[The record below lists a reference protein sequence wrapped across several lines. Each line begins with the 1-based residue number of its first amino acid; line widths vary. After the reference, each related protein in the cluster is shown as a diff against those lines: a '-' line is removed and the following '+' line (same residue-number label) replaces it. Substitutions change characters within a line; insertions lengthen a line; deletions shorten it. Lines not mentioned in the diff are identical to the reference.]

1 MGRISDI
8 TLTNQPEQRIISIKT
23 ETTLKN
29 MQTKIEDCREN
40 IMTYLNLLEELPAGP
55 CLTIYYSFTKQ
66 NVEIEVGYPI
76 AKMLPPQDDI
86 RMSIIPAGKRISC
99 LNIGPYNEIPKIYQE
114 MDQWLAVH
122 DFETNGISYETYY
135 NGGGFTPQEYL
146 TKIELPIQEA
156 DEP

>member
-8 TLTNQPEQRIISIKT
+8 TLTNQAEQRIISIKT

-29 MQTKIEDCREN
+29 MQTKIEDCREK
-40 IMTYLNLLEELPAGP
+40 ILTYLNLLEELPAGP

-99 LNIGPYNEIPKIYQE
+99 LNIGPHNEIPKIYQE

-135 NGGGFTPQEYL
+135 NGEGYTPQEYL